1 MGHVYVEDVR
11 LEHPAKM
18 GNNGSVPIESTL
30 VDTSSLHSMFPE
42 SVLRGIDI
50 TPIRNVIWELADGS
64 QVEYPVGLVNIFIG
78 DVSWPCPVIFGPDGQ
93 YLLGATTLETFCL
106 MVDPEGGQLIQKRP
120 RARPF

>member
-1 MGHVYVEDVR
+1 MFGWSTPRRWGTMGLFPSKAPWWIQAPR
-11 LEHPAKM
+11 IQC
-18 GNNGSVPIESTL
+18 S
-30 VDTSSLHSMFPE
+30 PE

-64 QVEYPVGLVNIFIG
+64 QVEYPVGLANIFIG

-106 MVDPEGGQLIQKRP
+106 MVDPEGGQLIHKRP
-120 RARPF
+120 RARPI